1 MANLTINFADEINVS
16 LQKGDIVYFLNDTA
30 ETVSIGSGLSRV
42 GECVSVSDD
51 RKSLVVDVP
60 ATATRP
66 KIGDYFMFAKNNVIN
81 SSGLI
86 GYQATI
92 KMENDSTDF
101 CELYAVNSE
110 TMYSSN

>member
-1 MANLTINFADEINVS
+1 MANLTINFDNEINAS
-16 LQKGDIVYFLNDTA
+16 LQKGD
-30 ETVSIGSGLSRV
+30 TVLYLKNENLVELGS
-42 GECVSVSDD
+42 CVSVSSN
-51 RKSLVVDVP
+51 RKSFVVDVL
-60 ATATRP
+60 ATAQRP

-110 TMYSSN
+110 TMFSSN

>member
-1 MANLTINFADEINVS
+1 MANLTVNFDKEINAS
-16 LQKGDIVYFLNDTA
+16 LQKGDTIYFLDAGNLA
-30 ETVSIGSGLSRV
+30 EV
-42 GECVSVSDD
+42 GNCVSVASD
-51 RKSLVVDVP
+51 RLSFIVDVS
-60 ATATRP
+60 AKAARP

-110 TMYSSN
+110 TMFSSN

>member
-16 LQKGDIVYFLNDTA
+16 LQKGDIVYFLNGD
-30 ETVSIGSGLSRV
+30 ELSRV

-51 RKSLVVDVP
+51 RKSLIVDIP
-60 ATATRP
+60 DKATRP

>member
-1 MANLTINFADEINVS
+1 MANLTINFDKNINTS
-16 LQKGDIVYFLNDTA
+16 LQKGDTVLFLKN
-30 ETVSIGSGLSRV
+30 GSLIELGICQSVATDRLSF
-42 GECVSVSDD
+42 
-51 RKSLVVDVP
+51 VVDVSSTTP
-60 ATATRP
+60 RP
-66 KIGDYFMFAKNNVIN
+66 VIGDYFMFVKNNVIN

-110 TMYSSN
+110 TMFSSN

>member
-1 MANLTINFADEINVS
+1 MANLTVNFDKKLNAS
-16 LQKGDIVYFLNDTA
+16 LQKGDTIYFLDSSQELNEA
-30 ETVSIGSGLSRV
+30 GS
-42 GECVSVSDD
+42 CVSVADNRLSF
-51 RKSLVVDVP
+51 VVDISDKAV
-60 ATATRP
+60 RP

-92 KMENDSTDF
+92 KMENDSTEF

-110 TMYSSN
+110 TMFSSN

>member
-1 MANLTINFADEINVS
+1 MANLTVNFDKKINAS
-16 LQKGDIVYFLNDTA
+16 LQKGDTVYFLN
-30 ETVSIGSGLSRV
+30 EGELSEVGS
-42 GECVSVSDD
+42 CVSVADNRLSF
-51 RKSLVVDVP
+51 VVDVSDK
-60 ATATRP
+60 AVRP

-101 CELYAVNSE
+101 C
-110 TMYSSN
+110 